1 MEHDVNNS
9 DAYVPNQ
16 EQLMEKAVAI
26 FETVKP
32 VLSHPAA
39 PILGALLGLT
49 VTGISI
55 YKMGKSARKE
65 QV

>member
-1 MEHDVNNS
+1 ME
-9 DAYVPNQ
+9 PNDPNGQMPTQ
-16 EQLMEKAVAI
+16 EQLMEKAVAV

-39 PILGALLGLT
+39 PIIGALLGLT

-65 QV
+65 